1 MAKKSSGKSMQPES
15 VSMSMSNDKS
25 MNIRKIEN
33 GYIVRESG
41 YTGRGKNKNYFE
53 KERFSPTNPVSV
65 NMKFGKK

>member
-1 MAKKSSGKSMQPES
+1 MAKKATGKSVQPES

-33 GYIVRESG
+33 GWIVRESG
-41 YTGRGKNKNYFE
+41 YSGKGRNKNYFE
-53 KERFSPTNPVSV
+53 KERFSATNPVSV